1 VTSFPIAENQPRTA
15 FAHTVAPRE
24 RGYPSHIEALP
35 DIAIEAGRY
44 LVRFARSSEDLD
56 RVLRL
61 RFDVFNLELHEGL
74 DTAYQTGRDED
85 VLDAHFHHLLI
96 ACRDSGAVVGTY
108 RMQTAEMATGTGGFY
123 SAGEFDLSTMPLHML
138 RHAVEIGRACV
149 AREHRNGRVL
159 HLLWRGL
166 ATYLAWN
173 RKRYLFGCC
182 SLNTQDPDLGTAV
195 YQQLESAGHLHPDVR
210 IEPLPR
216 TACRPESPFAG
227 PIPGI
232 PALFESYLNLGARV
246 CGPPA
251 IDREFKTIDF
261 LVMLDT
267 DAMDP
272 CSRRS
277 FFR

>member
-1 VTSFPIAENQPRTA
+1 MTSFPFAETQTSVGFEPAGDR
-15 FAHTVAPRE
+15 RQ
-24 RGYPSHIEALP
+24 RGYPSHQEALP

-44 LVRFARSSEDLD
+44 LVRFARTADDLD

-74 DTAYQTGRDED
+74 DAAYRTGRDED
-85 VLDAHFHHLLI
+85 ELDVHFHHLLI
-96 ACRDSGAVVGTY
+96 SCRDSGQVVGTY
-108 RMQTAEMATGTGGFY
+108 RMQTSEMATSMGGFY
-123 SAGEFDLSTMPLHML
+123 SAGEFDLSTMPLQVL

-182 SLNTQDPDLGTAV
+182 SLNSQDPALGLAV
-195 YQQLESAGHLHPDVR
+195 FSRLASAGHLQPDFRV
-210 IEPLPR
+210 EPLPR
-216 TACRPESPFAG
+216 TACLTESPFSG
-227 PIPGI
+227 PVPTV
-232 PALFESYLNLGARV
+232 PALFDSYLGLGARV

-251 IDREFKTIDF
+251 IDRAFKTIDF

-267 DAMDP
+267 ESLDP